1 MLIPDYQIH
10 NILKDFTQR
19 LKNGHHGAEAG
30 CQLESVVN
38 KVAGTIMR
46 RVVDLGEEEARRR
59 SRDTRGARRRRDP
72 RDDHK
77 AVHFHYHTIGTGP
90 HKQLR
95 RLSLENSTQLID
107 RFQSLID
114 PPEND
119 AANGK
124 TP

>member
-19 LKNGHHGAEAG
+19 LKNGNRGPVAG

-46 RVVDLGEEEARRR
+46 RVMYLGEEEARRR
-59 SRDTRGARRRRDP
+59 SRERRTGGRGRASRER
-72 RDDHK
+72 K
-77 AVHFHYHTIGTGP
+77 AIRFRYHTIGADH

-95 RLSLENSTQLID
+95 HLSVENPAQLID

-114 PPEND
+114 PPQGD
-119 AANGK
+119 AAHDK